1 MFDASKMRMGRV
13 IAIASLI
20 GGLGLS
26 HGCAGAV
33 QTAQNDL
40 EAARKAVHQQ
50 CHSQYNSCRQAAGA
64 SRGQKRA
71 CDQQLDR
78 CLREPAA
85 D

>member
-1 MFDASKMRMGRV
+1 VFDARRARIRSR
-13 IAIASLI
+13 IAIVSLL
-20 GGLGLS
+20 GVLGLS
-26 HGCAGAV
+26 HGCAGAM
-33 QTAQNDL
+33 QTAQEDL

-50 CHSQYNSCRQAAGA
+50 CHSQYNGCRQAAGA

-71 CDQQLDR
+71 CDQQLEQ